1 MAHNRFSGPARS
13 FFFQG
18 CSRRPAALCSIKL
31 GWTET
36 VSGAIIKQAKH
47 KSLSLAFHRCPQC
60 SQIGRVAGRG
70 ERPDLGAVEEDAGR
84 KGPLL
89 SSDLR
94 TAPSSRAP
102 LPCQSQGKNRA
113 CLGPAVGRIHM
124 ELPGP
129 GMNSEW
135 SGCCWNLPPSL
146 CVQDDQRQ
154 EGAFADGR
162 GYKQVASLSP
172 RCQSVYLSLSRAGL
186 QQAR

>member
-1 MAHNRFSGPARS
+1 M
-13 FFFQG
+13 
-18 CSRRPAALCSIKL
+18 
-31 GWTET
+31 
-36 VSGAIIKQAKH
+36 
-47 KSLSLAFHRCPQC
+47 
-60 SQIGRVAGRG
+60 AGRG

-84 KGPLL
+84 RGPLL

-94 TAPSSRAP
+94 TAPSSTAP

-146 CVQDDQRQ
+146 CEQDDQRQ

-162 GYKQVASLSP
+162 GYK
-172 RCQSVYLSLSRAGL
+172 
-186 QQAR
+186 